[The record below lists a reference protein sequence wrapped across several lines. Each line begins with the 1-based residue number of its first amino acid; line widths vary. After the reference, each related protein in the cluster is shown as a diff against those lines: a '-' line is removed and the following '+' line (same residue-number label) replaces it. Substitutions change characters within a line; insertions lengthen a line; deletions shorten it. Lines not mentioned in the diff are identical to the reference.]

1 MMNQQLKI
9 DSLYDEMRVMRD
21 QLLNRIELLESD
33 VEILTKEN
41 MDYAKQMYELEHYLE
56 DRIDTVLDYLKTI
69 KSNEGLEYKE
79 GSKEVNKKSKE
90 TSWLVHWT
98 RDILC

>member
-1 MMNQQLKI
+1 MQPQINI

-41 MDYAKQMYELEHYLE
+41 MDYAKQMYELENYLE

-90 TSWLVHWT
+90 TP
-98 RDILC
+98 

>member
-1 MMNQQLKI
+1 MQPQINI

-41 MDYAKQMYELEHYLE
+41 MDYAKQMYELENYLE
-56 DRIDTVLDYLKTI
+56 DRIDTVLDYHKTI

-79 GSKEVNKKSKE
+79 GSKEVNKKSKK
-90 TSWLVHWT
+90 TS
-98 RDILC
+98 

>member
-1 MMNQQLKI
+1 MMNQQINI

-41 MDYAKQMYELEHYLE
+41 MDYAKQMYELENYLE

-79 GSKEVNKKSKE
+79 GSKEVNKKSKK
-90 TSWLVHWT
+90 TS
-98 RDILC
+98 

>member
-1 MMNQQLKI
+1 
-9 DSLYDEMRVMRD
+9 MRD

-41 MDYAKQMYELEHYLE
+41 MDYAKQMYELENYLE

-90 TSWLVHWT
+90 TP
-98 RDILC
+98 

>member
-1 MMNQQLKI
+1 MQMPPQLNI
-9 DSLYDEMRVMRD
+9 NSLYDEMRVMRD

-33 VEILTKEN
+33 VELLTKEN
-41 MDYAKQMYELEHYLE
+41 MDYAKQMYELENYLE

-79 GSKEVNKKSKE
+79 GSKEVNKTSKE
-90 TSWLVHWT
+90 TS
-98 RDILC
+98 

>member
-1 MMNQQLKI
+1 MQPPLNI

-33 VEILTKEN
+33 VELLTKEN
-41 MDYAKQMYELEHYLE
+41 MDYAKQMYELENYLE
-56 DRIDTVLDYLKTI
+56 DRIDTMLDYLKTI

-79 GSKEVNKKSKE
+79 GSKEINKKSKE
-90 TSWLVHWT
+90 TS
-98 RDILC
+98 

>member
-33 VEILTKEN
+33 VELLTKEN
-41 MDYAKQMYELEHYLE
+41 MDYAKELYQIESSLE
-56 DRIDTVLDYLKTI
+56 SRIDILLEELDQVNL
-69 KSNEGLEYKE
+69 NEGQE
-79 GSKEVNKKSKE
+79 GSEEDYQEGEE
-90 TSWLVHWT
+90 TSRMVY
-98 RDILC
+98 

>member
-1 MMNQQLKI
+1 MNQQLKI

-33 VEILTKEN
+33 VELLTKEN
-41 MDYAKQMYELEHYLE
+41 MDYAKQMYELENYLE

-79 GSKEVNKKSKE
+79 GSKEVNKKSKK
-90 TSWLVHWT
+90 TS
-98 RDILC
+98 

>member
-41 MDYAKQMYELEHYLE
+41 MDYAKQMYELENYLE

-90 TSWLVHWT
+90 TSRLVH
-98 RDILC
+98 

>member
-1 MMNQQLKI
+1 MQPQINI

-41 MDYAKQMYELEHYLE
+41 MDYAKQMYELENYLE
-56 DRIDTVLDYLKTI
+56 DRIDTMLEYLKTI
-69 KSNEGLEYKE
+69 KNNEGLEYKE

-90 TSWLVHWT
+90 TP
-98 RDILC
+98 

>member
-1 MMNQQLKI
+1 MQPQINI

-21 QLLNRIELLESD
+21 HLLNRIELLESD

-41 MDYAKQMYELEHYLE
+41 MDYAKQMYELENYLE

-90 TSWLVHWT
+90 TS
-98 RDILC
+98 

>member
-1 MMNQQLKI
+1 MQPQINI

-41 MDYAKQMYELEHYLE
+41 MDYAKQMYELENYLE
-56 DRIDTVLDYLKTI
+56 DRIDTMLEYLKTI

-90 TSWLVHWT
+90 TSRLVH
-98 RDILC
+98 

>member
-1 MMNQQLKI
+1 MQPQINI

-41 MDYAKQMYELEHYLE
+41 MDYAKQMYELENYLE
-56 DRIDTVLDYLKTI
+56 DRIDTMLDYLKTI
-69 KSNEGLEYKE
+69 ESNERLEYKE

-90 TSWLVHWT
+90 TS
-98 RDILC
+98 

>member
-1 MMNQQLKI
+1 MQPQINI

-41 MDYAKQMYELEHYLE
+41 MDYAKQMYELENYLE
-56 DRIDTVLDYLKTI
+56 DRIDTMLEYLKTI
-69 KSNEGLEYKE
+69 KNNEGLEYKE

-90 TSWLVHWT
+90 TSRLVHWT

>member
-1 MMNQQLKI
+1 MQPQINR

-41 MDYAKQMYELEHYLE
+41 MDYAKQMYELENYLE
-56 DRIDTVLDYLKTI
+56 DRIDTMLEYLKTI
-69 KSNEGLEYKE
+69 KNNEGLEYKE

-90 TSWLVHWT
+90 TSRLVH
-98 RDILC
+98 

>member
-1 MMNQQLKI
+1 MQPQINI

-41 MDYAKQMYELEHYLE
+41 MDYAKQMYELENYLE

-90 TSWLVHWT
+90 TSRLVH
-98 RDILC
+98 

>member
-1 MMNQQLKI
+1 MKMQPQIKI

-21 QLLNRIELLESD
+21 HLLNRIELLESY

-41 MDYAKQMYELEHYLE
+41 MDYAKQMYQLENYLE
-56 DRIDTVLDYLKTI
+56 DRIDTMLEYLKTI
-69 KSNEGLEYKE
+69 KNNEGLEYKE

-90 TSWLVHWT
+90 TP
-98 RDILC
+98 